1 MFLMNFLRL
10 CNQVD
15 KSPNAVATEIGIKS
29 SGSVTAWKNGTVP
42 YARTLQKI
50 ADYFG
55 VTKEEL
61 LSDNEEGSRSKT
73 QDSNKKEKA
82 PGISAKDLTEEEQ
95 EAIEYFRKLSPEER
109 AFQLY
114 LWKARANHS

>member
-1 MFLMNFLRL
+1 MFWMNFLRL

-15 KSPNAVATEIGIKS
+15 KSPNAVAAETGIKS
-29 SGSVTAWKNGTVP
+29 SVTVTAWKNGTVP

-50 ADYFG
+50 SDYFG

-109 AFQLY
+109 AFQVY